1 MSHPAGSCTT
11 RKRRQWP
18 ALGCAIALAAGAGWL
33 PAAGAAAPADT
44 TARLGMGAALPVQK
58 TSFDEVARHLDPG
71 GTLYLYVAAEQWL
84 KGLSGK
90 VAAWKSE
97 LSALPGLDAE
107 DRENIDRGFS
117 MAERLVRN
125 SGLESISGLGLS
137 GIAIGDGFYRTR
149 AILHRY
155 PDSES
160 GYLWSMAGAAP
171 HGLRG
176 LDLLPGDTAMAG
188 FFDLDLAGLWRA
200 IEADLQTAGITEAV
214 DAMRELNANVE
225 EATGSTLVQHLE
237 SLGVEHGFLLT
248 LDDAH
253 KVSVPLP
260 TGSNVEIPE
269 PGLAIAFRTKD
280 HRLFEWLEALLGQNP
295 DVISTERG
303 DARLRTLPVP
313 LPVPLTFRPTLVRNG
328 EHLMLASTDRL
339 AGRILDVQ
347 EGKQPGLKASAEFQR
362 LARGMPSEGNQFSF
376 VSSRLAE
383 AVGEFQEAMLASAPP
398 EQQEQVR
405 LLQRLLNAGIFP
417 QSYAVAAN
425 TAEGWV
431 TVAQGNQEPAN
442 ALLVPAVVFPTAIM
456 AGMTLPALAK
466 AKDKAQSIQCI
477 NNLKQIGLAARIY
490 AIDHDDDFP
499 PDLQSMQS
507 ELVSPRVLICPG
519 DASAPEAQGLSWSNF
534 DFERS
539 SYEFLG
545 AGQKDDGQDP
555 DRVLARCRIHGHVCR
570 MDGSVHR
577 SDQ

>member
-1 MSHPAGSCTT
+1 MARAGLCH
-11 RKRRQWP
+11 RPRR
-18 ALGCAIALAAGAGWL
+18 GRRRL
-33 PAAGAAAPADT
+33 PAADAATPPDT
-44 TARLGMGAALPVQK
+44 TARLGMGAALPAQK

-84 KGLSGK
+84 KGLSGR
-90 VAAWKSE
+90 VADWENELKS
-97 LSALPGLDAE
+97 LPGLDAE
-107 DRENIDRGFS
+107 DRENLERGFS
-117 MAERLVRN
+117 MAGRLIRN

-155 PDSES
+155 PDSKP

-171 HGLRG
+171 HPLRG
-176 LDLLPGDTAMAG
+176 LELLPGDTAMAG

-200 IEADLQTAGITEAV
+200 IEADLQAAGITEAV
-214 DAMRELNANVE
+214 TAMRELNANVE

-237 SLGVEHGFLLT
+237 SLGAEHGFLLT

-253 KVSVPLP
+253 QVAVPLP
-260 TGSNVEIPE
+260 SGANVEIPE
-269 PGLAIAFRTKD
+269 PGLAIVFRTKD

-313 LPVPLTFRPTLVRNG
+313 LPVPLSFRPTLVRNG

-339 AGRILDVQ
+339 AGMILDVQ
-347 EGKQPGLKASAEFQR
+347 EGKQPGLKTSAEFQR
-362 LARGMPSEGNQFSF
+362 LARGMPSAGNQFSF
-376 VSSRLAE
+376 VSSRLA
-383 AVGEFQEAMLASAPP
+383 AAIGKFQEAMLASAPP
-398 EQQEQVR
+398 EQQEPAR
-405 LLQRLLNAGIFP
+405 LLQRLLNAGTFP

-425 TAEGWV
+425 TAEGWM

-442 ALLVPAVVFPTAIM
+442 ALLVPAVVFPAAIM

-477 NNLKQIGLAARIY
+477 NNLKQIGLAAKIY
-490 AIDHDDDFP
+490 AVDHEDNFP
-499 PDLQSMQS
+499 PDLESVRD
-507 ELVSPRVLICPG
+507 ELASPRVLICPQ
-519 DASAPEAQGLSWSNF
+519 DPSAPAFDGLSWETFSM
-534 DFERS
+534 EQS
-539 SYEFLG
+539 SYEYLA
-545 AGQKDDGQDP
+545 AGQKDDGQNP

-570 MDGSVHR
+570 MDGSVQA
-577 SDQ
+577 SGQ

>member
-1 MSHPAGSCTT
+1 MPATVAPPVMSHPASSSTT
-11 RKRRQWP
+11 RKRRRWP
-18 ALGCAIALAAGAGWL
+18 ALGCAIALAAGAGGL
-33 PAAGAAAPADT
+33 PAADAAAPADT

-90 VAAWKSE
+90 VAEWENELKS
-97 LSALPGLDAE
+97 LPGLDAE
-107 DRENIDRGFS
+107 DRENIERGFS
-117 MAERLVRN
+117 MAGRLIRN

-137 GIAIGDGFYRTR
+137 GIAIGDGFHRTR

-155 PDSES
+155 PDSAR
-160 GYLWSMAGAAP
+160 GYLWSLGGAAP
-171 HGLRG
+171 HPLRG
-176 LDLLPGDTAMAG
+176 LELLPGDTAMAG

-200 IEADLQTAGITEAV
+200 IEADLQAAGITEAV
-214 DAMRELNANVE
+214 TAMRELNANVE

-237 SLGVEHGFLLT
+237 SLGAEHGFLLT

-253 KVSVPLP
+253 QVAVPLP
-260 TGSNVEIPE
+260 SGSNVEIPE
-269 PGLAIAFRTKD
+269 PGLAIVFRAKD

-313 LPVPLTFRPTLVRNG
+313 LPVPLSFRPTLVRNG
-328 EHLMLASTDRL
+328 EQLMLASTDRL

-347 EGKQPGLKASAEFQR
+347 EGKQPGLKTSAEFQR

-376 VSSRLAE
+376 VSSRLA
-383 AVGEFQEAMLASAPP
+383 AAIGKFQEAMLASAPP
-398 EQQEQVR
+398 EQQEQAR
-405 LLQRLLNAGIFP
+405 LLQRFLNAGTFP

-490 AIDHDDDFP
+490 A
-499 PDLQSMQS
+499 SR
-507 ELVSPRVLICPG
+507 PRRQLPAG
-519 DASAPEAQGLSWSNF
+519 PRERAQ
-534 DFERS
+534 
-539 SYEFLG
+539 
-545 AGQKDDGQDP
+545 
-555 DRVLARCRIHGHVCR
+555 
-570 MDGSVHR
+570 
-577 SDQ
+577 